1 MRTFLQ
7 RAVLVLVNLVI
18 VLGLLLA
25 MEFGLRAIQ
34 AKRLGPKA
42 IQPNSYMDRWTAW
55 RNAAG
60 YERFDI
66 HHDAEGFRHDTD
78 IAIEKP
84 PNTVRIFFT
93 GGSAAYGLEG
103 LFRDLDPDWARV
115 YNHDLIDAQLQKR
128 LAKEHP
134 ERNWEVVN
142 VATNEFRMHQH
153 LAYFYST
160 LMRYKPDLMIFFDG
174 HNDLSGIINSKT
186 APYDPYAET
195 PHDLE
200 FESMIYPHTLRS
212 WFFINA
218 AWLKNES
225 LLFRMMQERVMAG
238 TQRDAFG
245 SSPDSGQPVH
255 SPVGLNTL
263 SPALQKQV
271 SENFAKAGYYA
282 SEVDRLHN
290 ALAYEGVQTMFVMQP
305 ELILSQKPLTPPEK
319 RFVDYY
325 DQISGPYTIYMYEN
339 LSPEVTQQ
347 TAAAANRGGY
357 DFLDTRKMFQ
367 NVAEKTFT
375 DYCHLTPRANEL
387 LADRIYEQMTS
398 RLLPALLAG
407 RASTTAK

>member
-1 MRTFLQ
+1 MRAFL
-7 RAVLVLVNLVI
+7 RHAVVVLVNLAI
-18 VLGLLLA
+18 VVGLLLA

-34 AKRLGPKA
+34 ARRLGPKA

-55 RNAAG
+55 RNAPA

-66 HHDAEGFRHDTD
+66 HHNAQGFRHDTD
-78 IAIEKP
+78 VAIDKP
-84 PNTVRIFFT
+84 ANTVRIFFT

-103 LFRDLDPDWARV
+103 LFKDLDPDWARIF
-115 YNHDLIDAQLQKR
+115 NRDLIDAYLQRR

-160 LMRYKPDLMIFFDG
+160 LMRYKPDLVMFFDG

-186 APYDPYAET
+186 VPYDPFAET

-200 FESMIYPHTLRS
+200 FESMVYPHTLRS

-238 TQRDAFG
+238 TQREAFG
-245 SSPDSGQPVH
+245 SSPDAGQPVH
-255 SPVGLNTL
+255 SPVVLNTL
-263 SPALQKQV
+263 SPALQRQV
-271 SENFAKAGYYA
+271 SENFAKAAYYA
-282 SEVDRLHN
+282 QEVDRLHN
-290 ALAYEGVQTMFVMQP
+290 ALAYEGVRTMFIMQP
-305 ELILSQKPLTPPEK
+305 ELILSQKPLTPAEK

-325 DQISGPYTIYMYEN
+325 DRISGPYTIYMYEN
-339 LSPEVTQQ
+339 LSPEVARQAT
-347 TAAAANRGGY
+347 AAANRGGY
-357 DFLDTRKMFQ
+357 DFLDLRSAFQ
-367 NVAEKTFT
+367 RVAEKTFT

-387 LADRIYEQMTS
+387 IADRIYEQMTS
-398 RLLPALLAG
+398 RLLPALLSQQGSIA
-407 RASTTAK
+407 AQ